1 MEYSR
6 PLTIAPGT
14 PKDRLEALRRAFK
27 ATLADGDFLA
37 QANKLKLDINY
48 VSGEE
53 SEKWV
58 SEVLSISPKMKEELK
73 YLSPVK

>member
-1 MEYSR
+1 
-6 PLTIAPGT
+6 
-14 PKDRLEALRRAFK
+14 LETLRRAFQ
-27 ATLADGDFLA
+27 ATLADSEFLA
-37 QANKLKLDINY
+37 QANKLKLEVIP

-58 SEVLSISPKMKEELK
+58 GEVLSISPKMKEELK